1 MTNPQLTKNLLEVIR
16 SVPDEDCRWLLEQRR
31 TCCGGLMLA
40 RLDIVLVAFPFL
52 DRPNVT
58 NHEARMPCASSA
70 RWGSGSATGF
80 PRTVIENRS
89 PASTACSS
97 RDNWAL
103 ALKAPM
109 LVPTALRGSS
119 APGSPQPRS
128 A

>member
-1 MTNPQLTKNLLEVIR
+1 
-16 SVPDEDCRWLLEQRR
+16 
-31 TCCGGLMLA
+31 MLA
-40 RLDIVLVAFPFL
+40 RLDIVLVAFPFM
-52 DRPNVT
+52 DGPNII
-58 NHEARMPCASSA
+58 NHKAQMPCAPSA

-89 PASTACSS
+89 PASTAYSS
-97 RDNWAL
+97 LDEWAL

-109 LVPTALRGSS
+109 LVTTALGGSS